1 MFLKNKKYI
10 LDGGMGQTLLAKGLK
25 PEGTL
30 WSATALINESYH
42 ELVVDTHLD
51 FIKAGAELI
60 VTNNFAVRKMRFI
73 ENNSLEYLEQAI
85 RTAGKLAKSARD
97 LSNKLILVA
106 GSLPTQGNTYQ
117 SEIIEND
124 QEIHQNFNDTAKIL
138 EPYVDLYYLDV
149 LCSVKEIKIALEA
162 IKKFNKPI
170 LVGLHFRKTGLL
182 PSNESVSDVNKVIK
196 NFNCCGLI
204 AACVSPEIVELV
216 LLDFQKQNLPFGFKV
231 NAFENI
237 PEDFVI
243 DPVSS
248 PQPTSVLG
256 VRKNFNPNA
265 FKDFVSKTIKQGAS
279 LLGGCCEIKPQHIE
293 SLKSISLESC

>member
-1 MFLKNKKYI
+1 MLLKNKKYI
-10 LDGGMGQTLLAKGLK
+10 LDGGMGQTLLTKGLK

-30 WSATALINESYH
+30 WSATALINENYH
-42 ELVVDTHLD
+42 QLVVDTHLD

-85 RTAGKLAKSARD
+85 RTAGKLAKRARD

-117 SEIIEND
+117 SEIFENEND
-124 QEIHQNFNDTAKIL
+124 LYKSFNDTAKIL

-149 LCSVKEIKIALEA
+149 LCSVKEIKIVLQA
-162 IKKFNKPI
+162 IKEFNKPI
-170 LVGLHFRKTGLL
+170 LIGLHFRKSGLL
-182 PSNESVSDVNKVIK
+182 PSNESVSEVNKVIK
-196 NFNCCGLI
+196 NFNCCGLL

-216 LLDFQKQNLPFGFKV
+216 LTDFQNQNLPYGFKV

-265 FKDFVSKTIKQGAS
+265 FKSFVSKTIKYGAN
-279 LLGGCCEIKPQHIE
+279 LLGGCCEIKPLHIE
-293 SLKSISLESC
+293 SIKNISKNIY

>member
-73 ENNSLEYLEQAI
+73 ENNSLEYLEQAT

-97 LSNKLILVA
+97 LSNKLILVV

-117 SEIIEND
+117 SEIFENEND
-124 QEIHQNFNDTAKIL
+124 LHKSFNDTAKIL

-149 LCSVKEIKIALEA
+149 LCSVKEIKIVLQA
-162 IKKFNKPI
+162 IKEFSKPI
-170 LVGLHFRKTGLL
+170 LIGLHFRKSGLL

-196 NFNCCGLI
+196 NFNCCGLL

-216 LLDFQKQNLPFGFKV
+216 LTDFQNQNLPYGFKV

-237 PEDFVI
+237 PEDFII

-256 VRKNFNPNA
+256 IRKNFNPNI
-265 FKDFVSKTIKQGAS
+265 FKSFVNKTTKHGAR
-279 LLGGCCEIKPQHIE
+279 LLGGCCEIKPEHIQ
-293 SLKSISLESC
+293 SIKNIAV

>member
-1 MFLKNKKYI
+1 MV
-10 LDGGMGQTLLAKGLK
+10 
-25 PEGTL
+25 E
-30 WSATALINESYH
+30 
-42 ELVVDTHLD
+42 THLD
-51 FIKAGAELI
+51 FINAGAELI
-60 VTNNFAVRKMRFI
+60 VTNNFGVRKKRFI
-73 ENNSLEYLEQAI
+73 ENNSLEYLEFATL
-85 RTAGKLAKSARD
+85 TAGKLAKKSKD
-97 LSNKLILVA
+97 LSNKSVLIA

-117 SEIIEND
+117 AEIFESD
-124 QEIHQNFNDTAKIL
+124 QEIHQNFNDIAKIL

-170 LVGLHFRKTGLL
+170 LIGLHFRKNGLL
-182 PSNESVSDVNKVIK
+182 PSNESVSDVDKVIK
-196 NFNCCGLI
+196 NFNCCALI

-216 LLDFQKQNLPFGFKV
+216 LTDFQNQNLPYGFKV

-237 PEDFVI
+237 PEDFII

>member
-1 MFLKNKKYI
+1 MSLLKNKI
-10 LDGGMGQTLLAKGLK
+10 HIFDGGTGQTLLAKGLK

-30 WSATALINESYH
+30 WSASALINKSYH
-42 ELVVDTHLD
+42 GLVVETHLD
-51 FIKAGAELI
+51 FIDSGAELI
-60 VTNNFAVRKMRFI
+60 VTNNFGVRKKRFI
-73 ENNSLEYLEQAI
+73 ENNALEYLEYATL
-85 RTAGKLAKSARD
+85 TAGKLAKKSKD
-97 LSNKLILVA
+97 LSNKSVLIA

-117 SEIIEND
+117 AEIFESD
-124 QEIHQNFNDTAKIL
+124 QEIHQNFNDIAKIL

-170 LVGLHFRKTGLL
+170 LIGLHFRKNGLL
-182 PSNESVSDVNKVIK
+182 PSNESISDVNKIIK

-216 LLDFQKQNLPFGFKV
+216 LPDLQKQNLPYGFKV

-237 PEDFVI
+237 PEDFII

-248 PQPTSVLG
+248 PQPNTVLG
-256 VRKNFNPNA
+256 VRKHFNPNA
-265 FKDFVSKTIKQGAS
+265 FKSFVINTTKHGAS
-279 LLGGCCEIKPQHIE
+279 LLGGCCEIKPKHI
-293 SLKSISLESC
+293 KSIKNITKEL

>member
-42 ELVVDTHLD
+42 ELVVNTHLD

-85 RTAGKLAKSARD
+85 RTAGKLAKRARD

-117 SEIIEND
+117 SEIFENEND
-124 QEIHQNFNDTAKIL
+124 LYKSFNDTAKIL

-149 LCSVKEIKIALEA
+149 LCSVKEIKIVLQA
-162 IKKFNKPI
+162 IKEFNKPI
-170 LVGLHFRKTGLL
+170 LIGLHFRKSGLL

-196 NFNCCGLI
+196 NFNCCGLL

-216 LLDFQKQNLPFGFKV
+216 LTDLQNQNLPYGFKV

-237 PEDFVI
+237 PEDFII

-265 FKDFVSKTIKQGAS
+265 FKDFVVKTIKQGAS

-293 SLKSISLESC
+293 SLKSISLKSC

>member
-30 WSATALINESYH
+30 WSATALINENYH

-73 ENNSLEYLEQAI
+73 ENNSLEYLEQATQI
-85 RTAGKLAKSARD
+85 AGKLAKRARD

-117 SEIIEND
+117 SEIFENEND
-124 QEIHQNFNDTAKIL
+124 LHKSFNDTAKIL

-149 LCSVKEIKIALEA
+149 LCSVKEIKIVLQA
-162 IKKFNKPI
+162 IKEFNKPI
-170 LVGLHFRKTGLL
+170 LIGLHFRKSGLL

-196 NFNCCGLI
+196 NFNCCGLL

-216 LLDFQKQNLPFGFKV
+216 LTDLQNQNLPYGFKV

-237 PEDFVI
+237 PEDFII

>member
-1 MFLKNKKYI
+1 MSLLKNKI
-10 LDGGMGQTLLAKGLK
+10 HIFDGGTGQTLLAKGLK

-42 ELVVDTHLD
+42 ELVVNTHLD

-85 RTAGKLAKSARD
+85 RTAGKLAKRARD

-117 SEIIEND
+117 SEIFENEND
-124 QEIHQNFNDTAKIL
+124 LYKSFNDTAKIL

-149 LCSVKEIKIALEA
+149 LCSVKEIKIVLQA
-162 IKKFNKPI
+162 IKEFNKPI
-170 LVGLHFRKTGLL
+170 LIGLHFRKSGLL

-216 LLDFQKQNLPFGFKV
+216 LPDLQKQNLPYGFKV

-237 PEDFVI
+237 PEDFII

-248 PQPTSVLG
+248 PQPNTVLG
-256 VRKNFNPNA
+256 VRKHFNPNA
-265 FKDFVSKTIKQGAS
+265 FKSFVINTTKHGAS
-279 LLGGCCEIKPQHIE
+279 LLGGCCEIKPEHI
-293 SLKSISLESC
+293 KSIKNIAKEL

>member
-117 SEIIEND
+117 SEIFEND
-124 QEIHQNFNDTAKIL
+124 QEIHQSFNDTAKIL

-149 LCSVKEIKIALEA
+149 LCSVKEIKIVLQA
-162 IKKFNKPI
+162 IKEFSKPI
-170 LVGLHFRKTGLL
+170 LIGLHFRKSGLL

-196 NFNCCGLI
+196 NFNCCGLL

-216 LLDFQKQNLPFGFKV
+216 LTDFQNQNLPYGFKV

-237 PEDFVI
+237 PEDFII

>member
-1 MFLKNKKYI
+1 
-10 LDGGMGQTLLAKGLK
+10 LLAKGLK

-73 ENNSLEYLEQAI
+73 ENNSLEYLEQAT

-117 SEIIEND
+117 SEIFENEND
-124 QEIHQNFNDTAKIL
+124 LHKSFNDTAKIL

-149 LCSVKEIKIALEA
+149 LCSVKEIKIVLQA
-162 IKKFNKPI
+162 IKEFSKPI
-170 LVGLHFRKTGLL
+170 LIGLHFRKSGLL

-196 NFNCCGLI
+196 NFNCCGLL

-216 LLDFQKQNLPFGFKV
+216 LTDFQNQNLPYGFKV

-237 PEDFVI
+237 PEDFII

-256 VRKNFNPNA
+256 IRKNFNPNI
-265 FKDFVSKTIKQGAS
+265 FKSFVNKTTKHGAR
-279 LLGGCCEIKPQHIE
+279 LLGGCCEIKPEHIQ
-293 SLKSISLESC
+293 SIKNIAV

>member
-1 MFLKNKKYI
+1 MPFLKNKKYI
-10 LDGGMGQTLLAKGLK
+10 FDGGTGQTLLAKGLK
-25 PEGTL
+25 PKGTL
-30 WSATALINESYH
+30 WSATALINKNYH
-42 ELVVDTHLD
+42 GLVVDTHLD
-51 FIKAGAELI
+51 FINSGAELI
-60 VTNNFAVRKMRFI
+60 VTNNFAVRKKRFI
-73 ENNSLEYLEQAI
+73 ENNSLEYLEYATK
-85 RTAGKLAKSARD
+85 TAGVLAKKSRD
-97 LSNKLILVA
+97 LSSKFILIA

-117 SEIIEND
+117 SENIEND

-149 LCSVKEIKIALEA
+149 FCSVKEIKIALDA

-170 LVGLHFRKTGLL
+170 LIGLHFRKTGLL

-216 LLDFQKQNLPFGFKV
+216 LPDFQKQNLPYGFKV
-231 NAFENI
+231 NAFKNI

-243 DPVSS
+243 DAVTS

-256 VRKNFNPNA
+256 IRKKFNPNA
-265 FKDFVSKTIKQGAS
+265 FKSFVRKTTKYGAS
-279 LLGGCCEIKPQHIE
+279 LLGGCCEIKPEHIE
-293 SLKSISLESC
+293 SIKNIALEL

>member
-117 SEIIEND
+117 SEIFEND
-124 QEIHQNFNDTAKIL
+124 NDLHKSFNDTAKIL

-149 LCSVKEIKIALEA
+149 LCSVKEIKIVLQA
-162 IKKFNKPI
+162 IKEFSKPI
-170 LVGLHFRKTGLL
+170 LIGLHFRKSGLL

-196 NFNCCGLI
+196 NFNCCGLL

-216 LLDFQKQNLPFGFKV
+216 LTDFQNQNLPYGFKV

-237 PEDFVI
+237 PEDFII

>member
-1 MFLKNKKYI
+1 MPFLQNKTYI
-10 LDGGMGQTLLAKGLK
+10 FDGGTGQTLLAKGLK
-25 PEGTL
+25 PVGTL
-30 WSATALINESYH
+30 WSATALINKNYH
-42 ELVVDTHLD
+42 GLVIDTHLD
-51 FIKAGAELI
+51 FINAGAALI
-60 VTNNFAVRKMRFI
+60 VTNNFAVRKKRFI
-73 ENNSLEYLEQAI
+73 ENNSLEYLEYATKI
-85 RTAGKLAKSARD
+85 AGELAKKSKD
-97 LSNKLILVA
+97 LSNKSLLIA

-124 QEIHQNFNDTAKIL
+124 QEIHQSFNNTAKIL

-162 IKKFNKPI
+162 IKKFNKPV

-182 PSNESVSDVNKVIK
+182 PSNESVCDVNKVIK

-204 AACVSPEIVELV
+204 AACVSPEIVQLV
-216 LLDFQKQNLPFGFKV
+216 LPDLQKQSLPYGYKV

-248 PQPTSVLG
+248 PQPTKVLG
-256 VRKNFNPNA
+256 VRKNFNPNT
-265 FKDFVSKTIKQGAS
+265 FKSFVSKTTKHGAS
-279 LLGGCCEIKPQHIE
+279 LLGGCCEIKPEHI
-293 SLKSISLESC
+293 KSIKNIALEL

>member
-1 MFLKNKKYI
+1 MPFLKNKKYI
-10 LDGGMGQTLLAKGLK
+10 FDGGTGQTLLAKGLK
-25 PEGTL
+25 PKGTL
-30 WSATALINESYH
+30 WSATALINKNYH
-42 ELVVDTHLD
+42 GLVVDTHLD
-51 FIKAGAELI
+51 FINSGAELI
-60 VTNNFAVRKMRFI
+60 VTNNFAVRKKRFI
-73 ENNSLEYLEQAI
+73 ENNSLEYLEYATK
-85 RTAGKLAKSARD
+85 TAGVLAKKSRD
-97 LSNKLILVA
+97 LSSKFILIA

-117 SEIIEND
+117 SEIFESD
-124 QEIHQNFNDTAKIL
+124 QEIHQNFNNTAKIL

-204 AACVSPEIVELV
+204 AACVAPEIVELV
-216 LLDFQKQNLPFGFKV
+216 LSDFQKQNLPYGFKV

-237 PEDFVI
+237 PEDFII

-248 PQPTSVLG
+248 PQPTSVLAI
-256 VRKNFNPNA
+256 RKNFNPNI
-265 FKDFVSKTIKQGAS
+265 FKSFVSKTTKHGAR
-279 LLGGCCEIKPQHIE
+279 LLGGCCEIKPEHIQ
-293 SLKSISLESC
+293 SIKNIVL

>member
-1 MFLKNKKYI
+1 MPFLKNKIYI
-10 LDGGMGQTLLAKGLK
+10 FDGGTGQTLLAKGLK

-30 WSATALINESYH
+30 WSATALINENYH

-51 FIKAGAELI
+51 FINSGAELI
-60 VTNNFAVRKMRFI
+60 VTNNFAVRKKRFI
-73 ENNSLEYLEQAI
+73 ENNSLEYLEYATK
-85 RTAGKLAKSARD
+85 TAGKLAKKSRD
-97 LSNKLILVA
+97 LSNKIVLIA

-170 LVGLHFRKTGLL
+170 LIGLHFRKTGLL
-182 PSNESVSDVNKVIK
+182 PSNESVSDVDKVIK

-216 LLDFQKQNLPFGFKV
+216 LPDLQKQNLPYGFKV

-243 DPVSS
+243 DAVTS

-256 VRKNFNPNA
+256 VRKNFNPNE
-265 FKDFVSKTIKQGAS
+265 FKRFVSKTTKHGAS
-279 LLGGCCEIKPQHIE
+279 LFGGCCEIKPEHIE
-293 SLKSISLESC
+293 SIKNIALEL

>member
-73 ENNSLEYLEQAI
+73 ENNSLEYLEQAT

-117 SEIIEND
+117 SEIFENEND
-124 QEIHQNFNDTAKIL
+124 LHKSFNDTAKIL

-149 LCSVKEIKIALEA
+149 LCSVKEIKIVLQA
-162 IKKFNKPI
+162 IKEFSKPI
-170 LVGLHFRKTGLL
+170 LIGLHFRKSGLL

-196 NFNCCGLI
+196 NFNCCGLL

-216 LLDFQKQNLPFGFKV
+216 LTDFQNQNLPYGFKV

-237 PEDFVI
+237 PEDFII